1 MGVMLRKKSKPIE
14 AYVKA
19 IDPALKTTRAF
30 LSLKESRAQR
40 PYVVALVFVLTVSCL
55 WFPPVFPVLLA
66 FLHTPLRSS
75 RLLRIQTGVYF
86 VPGLNTY
93 VNA

>member
-1 MGVMLRKKSKPIE
+1 MGAMLRKKSKPIE

-40 PYVVALVFVLTVSCL
+40 PM
-55 WFPPVFPVLLA
+55 
-66 FLHTPLRSS
+66 
-75 RLLRIQTGVYF
+75 
-86 VPGLNTY
+86 
-93 VNA
+93 